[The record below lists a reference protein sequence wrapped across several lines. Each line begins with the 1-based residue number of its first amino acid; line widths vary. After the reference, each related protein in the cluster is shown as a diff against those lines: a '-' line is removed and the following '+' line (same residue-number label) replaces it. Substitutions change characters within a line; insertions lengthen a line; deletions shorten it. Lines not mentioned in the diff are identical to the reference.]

1 MLKVITV
8 VIVHE
13 INAFV
18 RCTSGCSNPGGGCGE
33 GASGLDRSKGNGPVK
48 SVTFSVWTTP
58 LDSVFS
64 RLFFTKEQQT
74 RSWWAWL

>member
-1 MLKVITV
+1 MRSMPLYVAHLGAQILGV
-8 VIVHE
+8 
-13 INAFV
+13 
-18 RCTSGCSNPGGGCGE
+18 CGE
-33 GASGLDRSKGNGPVK
+33 GASGLDRSKRNGPAK
-48 SVTFSVWTTP
+48 SVTFSVWTTL